1 MKLTDAERARVLYI
15 KTHFDAAPR
24 CSGTLFEGMLHGYVK
39 DWLPIIDRL
48 SQEPEVVRAV
58 WTDDMYFDEPVTRCT
73 ACGRGFAKGHKAERF
88 PYCPHCGA
96 KMDGE
101 RRKEQDDG

>member
-1 MKLTDAERARVLYI
+1 MKLTDAERDIVDRARKALDEDPV
-15 KTHFDAAPR
+15 T
-24 CSGTLFEGMLHGYVK
+24 TLFSPLWIEKLLG
-39 DWLPIIDRL
+39 IIDRL

-101 RRKEQDDG
+101 RRKERDDATD